1 MSKVVKVVAGVA
13 LAICTLVGG
22 WTLTGPIA
30 KSLGSDGPSSP
41 SSNSGEPS
49 TSKSDPDTVK
59 ADAHVRPQ
67 LGLQQEKAKVR
78 EIVKSIEVPGSVSF
92 DDRRVAHIKPRTKG
106 RVLTLAVQP
115 GDIVAAGAVLATL
128 DAGSVLDAY
137 NGLQG
142 ARASLG
148 EAKASR
154 DAATIAVSRAAALLK
169 IGGVAKAELERR
181 QVEAAKAQ
189 ATIES
194 AQAQVDLYSAQYT
207 RLAPARGAAPGTSE
221 IVTPIKGVVVSE
233 AITLGEVLDTTQD
246 TFTVAD
252 TSKML
257 VLASLFGFDIDGVKA
272 ADQAVISAPIGHDAS
287 FDAHVV
293 SVNAALDPLTNA
305 VAARL
310 EVENPRGTLKANMF
324 VSVDIAAD
332 LGRRGVTIPAA
343 AVQIS
348 EQGPIAFV
356 QTSDDTFQKR
366 ALTLG
371 LQQKDWVEVKHGIAA
386 GEIVVTDGS
395 FGLKAILLR
404 SLLGSTD

>member
-1 MSKVVKVVAGVA
+1 M
-13 LAICTLVGG
+13 LI
-22 WTLTGPIA
+22 GPNA
-30 KSLGSDGPSSP
+30 RSMGSDRSSP
-41 SSNSGEPS
+41 APPKDAGA
-49 TSKSDPDTVK
+49 KLDPDTVQ
-59 ADAHVRPQ
+59 ADAHVRAQ
-67 LGLQQEKAKVR
+67 LNLQYGKAALR
-78 EIVKSIEVPGSVSF
+78 EIVKSIDVPGSVAF
-92 DDRRVAHIKPRTKG
+92 DDRKVAHIKPRTKG

-115 GDIVAAGAVLATL
+115 GDVVASGAVLSTL
-128 DAGSVLDAY
+128 DAGGVLDAY
-137 NGLQG
+137 NGLQ
-142 ARASLG
+142 AAHASLG

-154 DAATIAVSRAAALLK
+154 DAAAIAVTRAASLLK

-189 ATIES
+189 AAVES
-194 AQAQVDLYSAQYT
+194 AQAQLDLYSAQYD
-207 RLAPARGAAPGTSE
+207 RLAPARRSAPGTSE

-233 AITLGEVLDTTQD
+233 AITLGEVVDTTQD
-246 TFTVAD
+246 AFTIAD
-252 TSKML
+252 PSKML

-272 ADQAVISAPIGHDAS
+272 GDKAGISAPIGRDTH

-310 EVENPRGTLKANMF
+310 EVENPRGALKANMF
-324 VSVDIAAD
+324 VSVDIEAD

-343 AVQIS
+343 AVQVT

-371 LQQKDWVEVKHGIAA
+371 LQRKDWVEVTQGIAE
-386 GEIVVTDGS
+386 GETVVTDGS
-395 FGLKAILLR
+395 FGLKAMLLR